1 MFKGSPH
8 FFGALYFLV
17 FKWALPFE
25 RIENGSIRF
34 RGFIYVWLHQA
45 TSHLLLSK
53 SLPTCAPTPMEMLP
67 CAKCMYTLYSLM
79 VYVLNVYVLVH
90 KMGTVC
96 IFPSPLPRSLGSL
109 WDVSLMSRS
118 RPQKSR
124 GRHAASGT
132 ACKAAT
138 SSALWRSWPSGGQMM
153 ECPVK
158 NLPPQRRYS
167 WHFVRDSA
175 NWSSEQIRWWNDG
188 GEFRPNFQQSDGLGI
203 WLGAQNYPWQV
214 GIALTP
220 TSVVKGLEV
229 LVYFIHSVELANIST
244 SIILSINLH
253 QLPKPEGHGDSAKPK
268 LLNHQTVGDFWWLR
282 FCYCS
287 DRLIHEDYE
296 HVTWWQFISCITWL
310 VPRKAFERSNFGYT
324 HWSYSIALVPKGNS
338 SSNHW
343 SSGASW

>member
-124 GRHAASGT
+124 DAMPLLARLAKPPHRRHCEG
-132 ACKAAT
+132 
-138 SSALWRSWPSGGQMM
+138 PGQAV
-153 ECPVK
+153 VK
-158 NLPPQRRYS
+158 
-167 WHFVRDSA
+167 
-175 NWSSEQIRWWNDG
+175 WWN
-188 GEFRPNFQQSDGLGI
+188 
-203 WLGAQNYPWQV
+203 AQWKTYLHSA
-214 GIALTP
+214 GIA
-220 TSVVKGLEV
+220 G
-229 LVYFIHSVELANIST
+229 
-244 SIILSINLH
+244 IL
-253 QLPKPEGHGDSAKPK
+253 
-268 LLNHQTVGDFWWLR
+268 
-282 FCYCS
+282 
-287 DRLIHEDYE
+287 
-296 HVTWWQFISCITWL
+296 
-310 VPRKAFERSNFGYT
+310 
-324 HWSYSIALVPKGNS
+324 
-338 SSNHW
+338 
-343 SSGASW
+343 